1 MHYQTVLIGWVAGF
15 LFLGSVT
22 YRHIHQHPY
31 LSNTWRTLFNL
42 VIKIILPF
50 TPFALGIIS
59 RDVMGLG
66 QNISA
71 PDFWAGFALGRWLM
85 GIELTIGLCIVATAT
100 LWIMTPSALRH
111 AVLNNTPQQWPHAI
125 YDEVHW
131 LFYRAVPVLILND
144 LFYGSLIGSG
154 LIWLELLIRNNNRA
168 PAAATNIYLLV
179 STTLYFITQNIW
191 LMLIAHLVLNYMANR
206 FAQMPKNQR
215 FIIKGRIKG

>member
-22 YRHIHQHPY
+22 YRYIHQHPY

-71 PDFWAGFALGRWLM
+71 PDFWAGFALSRWFM
-85 GIELTIGLCIVATAT
+85 GIKLTLLLMMVSLAA
-100 LWIMTPSALRH
+100 LWALRPSAIKSGTARPCH
-111 AVLNNTPQQWPHAI
+111 HAI

-131 LFYRAVPVLILND
+131 LFYRAVPVLVLND
-144 LFYGSLIGSG
+144 LFYGNLIGSG
-154 LIWLELLIRNNNRA
+154 LIWLELLMRNNNRA
-168 PAAATNIYLLV
+168 PAITTNLYLLV
-179 STTLYFITQNIW
+179 STTLYFVTQNIW
-191 LMLIAHLVLNYMANR
+191 LMLAAHLMLEYAANY
-206 FAQMPKNQR
+206 FAKTTENKR
-215 FIIKGRIKG
+215 FIIKGQ